1 MIIEYSFGNYRS
13 FKEKTQFSM
22 RATSQTT
29 FNDTL
34 IRDYH
39 ERILPSSVIYGAN
52 ASGKSNIISSLQ
64 IFREIVVAGS
74 IAHNVSALSNL
85 ELCPFLHDD
94 NKSPIFFAID
104 FTNKGK
110 RFYYELQ
117 IKVGKLKKGERAIHY
132 EMLSVVQNKKR
143 IPIFTRK
150 NDSVQISTEAK
161 ILDLLSID
169 ESFIKNLE
177 NKLNDNLDTLEL
189 FLSRGFKSII
199 SSDIADIVI
208 DFFSHKLFAVKDFTQ
223 QSFNL
228 RIQSEEE
235 IGKNFSIWNNLL
247 ESFVR
252 GADFGPQ
259 QIFFKKKNNDDDH
272 TADMKLFSA
281 YTSEGMKVFIPA
293 DYMESKGTLKLIDFA
308 IAFQTIFTQGG
319 AFVIDEFDAALHPE
333 LIKGI
338 ISLFNNPKFNLNG
351 SQLIFTTHNP
361 IYLNNKMFRRDQIRF
376 VEKDKET
383 FQSALYSLADF
394 GSTDVRN
401 DENFLINYFKG
412 KYSTLPY
419 IDFAALLKETVNND
433 DV

>member
-1 MIIEYSFGNYRS
+1 
-13 FKEKTQFSM
+13 M

-34 IRDYH
+34 IRDFD

-64 IFREIVVAGS
+64 IFREIVVVGS
-74 IAHNVSALSNL
+74 IANTTPSLSNL
-85 ELCPFLHDD
+85 ELCPFVHDE
-94 NKSPIFFAID
+94 NHQPVFFAID
-104 FTNKGK
+104 FTNDGK

-117 IKVGKLKKGERAIHY
+117 IKIGRLKKENRSIHY
-132 EMLSVVQNKKR
+132 ESLSLVQTKKR
-143 IPIFTRK
+143 IPIFTRSE
-150 NDSVQISTEAK
+150 NSVQISNEAK
-161 ILDLLSID
+161 ILDLLNMEDSLVK
-169 ESFIKNLE
+169 SLE
-177 NKLNDNLDTLEL
+177 VKLNDNLDSLEL
-189 FLSRGFKSII
+189 FLSRGFKNTI
-199 SSDIADIVI
+199 SSDIADTVI
-208 DFFSHKLFAVKDFTQ
+208 DFFSQKLFAVKDFTQ

-228 RIQSEEE
+228 RIQSEQEMGE
-235 IGKNFSIWNNLL
+235 NFSIWNNLL

-259 QIFFKKKNNDDDH
+259 EIFFKKKNDDDDH
-272 TADMKLFSA
+272 AADMKLFSA
-281 YTSEGMKVFIPA
+281 YNSDDKKVFIPA
-293 DYMESKGTLKLIDFA
+293 EYMESKGTLKLIDFA
-308 IAFQTIFTQGG
+308 IAFQTIFPQGG
-319 AFVIDEFDAALHPE
+319 VFVIDEFDAALHPE
-333 LIKGI
+333 LVKGI
-338 ISLFNNPKFNLNG
+338 ISLFNNPKFNNNG

-394 GSTDVRN
+394 GSTGVRN

-419 IDFAALLKETVNND
+419 IDFAALLKKTVNND